1 MTRSEDNAWYLLCGI
16 LIGLMVAFWF
26 AFDVDFY
33 RTVWAAMAVIVIVWA
48 IVRRGSNDKCRE
60 NQGNDGARNG
70 KLN

>member
-1 MTRSEDNAWYLLCGI
+1 MTRTEDNAWYMLCGI

-26 AFDVDFY
+26 AFDIDFY

-48 IVRRGSNDKCRE
+48 FVRRESNDKCRE

-70 KLN
+70 KLD